1 MIDTADISFE
11 YNESYTRKSNFVFVK
26 TVEGRA
32 MVLHIDVPNAAKWL
46 FANSHNVVYW
56 SLEEPEWDP
65 EAQTLFSPKC
75 YPIGKIKTEY
85 ELDKRKL
92 KWECK

>member
-1 MIDTADISFE
+1 MNNPADISFE

-56 SLEEPEWDP
+56 SLEEPERDP

-75 YPIGKIKTEY
+75 YPNRKIKTEY
-85 ELDKRKL
+85 ELDKRKH
-92 KWECK
+92 KRECK